1 MRDDLKLRFNLI
13 NYLSPPIC
21 RRLSMNLKRTDWCQ
35 AVVLMIAVLGL
46 GRAAADERLADAR
59 AAVSKWVDVERTIS
73 REALAWEDK
82 KTLLN
87 DLVEVARTEIRT
99 LQQNIA
105 QADKATGVADARRSE
120 LVKKRDNNADLAA
133 KIETFLIGVEARLR
147 GLNSRLPKPLIEKLA
162 PLIQRF
168 PSDSQDTELGIA
180 VRMQTVMGYI
190 AEVQRFDTLVTVDE
204 ELLPT
209 ANGDSREVRTIHFGL
224 GAAFY
229 VTSDDSDAG
238 VGGTSADG
246 WSWTSQPNL
255 AVAIREAIAMAEGKQ
270 REARFLS
277 LPVSL
282 KETNK

>member
-1 MRDDLKLRFNLI
+1 
-13 NYLSPPIC
+13 
-21 RRLSMNLKRTDWCQ
+21 MNLVKTDWWR
-35 AVVLMIAVLGL
+35 VVLVAIAVLVS

-59 AAVSKWVDVERTIS
+59 AAVSKWVDVERSIS
-73 REALAWEDK
+73 REALLWEDK

-99 LQQNIA
+99 LQQSIA
-105 QADKATGVADARRSE
+105 QADKATGAADARRSD
-120 LVKKRDNNADLAA
+120 LVRKRDNNADLAA
-133 KIETFLIGVEARLR
+133 KIETFLVGVEKRLR
-147 GLNSRLPKPLIEKLA
+147 GLHSRFPKPLLEKLA

-168 PSDSQDTELGIA
+168 PSNSQDTELGIA

-190 AEVQRFDTLVTVDE
+190 AEVQRFDTLVTVGE
-204 ELLPT
+204 ELLPL

-238 VGGTSADG
+238 VGGTGADR

-255 AVAIREAIAMAEGKQ
+255 AAAIREAIATAEGKQ